1 MLKKWNFAVILS
13 LKHKWIVKRLKFGSY
28 FRINCGESGNDI
40 FCSFWFLNSQD
51 WRHIWSWRVYLI
63 DPSNFWVS
71 YRLPAGSIKREEN
84 VINIA
89 KPCIHKAAGSRISE
103 MLFPVIF
110 SWKYVAGDMF
120 MNQGL
125 TNSVYSLPQA
135 NLFQFGIIVC
145 QFILVCT
152 KNSKAYAFMQ
162 AFSPLHIAFCQLS
175 VLGFHCFLQHIT

>member
-1 MLKKWNFAVILS
+1 M
-13 LKHKWIVKRLKFGSY
+13 
-28 FRINCGESGNDI
+28 
-40 FCSFWFLNSQD
+40 
-51 WRHIWSWRVYLI
+51 
-63 DPSNFWVS
+63 S

-152 KNSKAYAFMQ
+152 KNSKAYVFMQ
-162 AFSPLHIAFCQLS
+162 AFSPIAYRFLSTECPWFSLFFTTHHII
-175 VLGFHCFLQHIT
+175 VLRNVFHVRDKKCLMLPCIKLCVTGNLLRGGCRTRRT